1 MKLPNL
7 SPDLALGELCKRRF
21 YKFFLEMW
29 ETIETV
35 ELIENWHI
43 EYICD
48 ELQNAYE
55 IWETGEGQPD
65 ILLNV
70 PPGSSK
76 STIATQMFPA
86 WLWVRSPSI
95 RIISSS
101 YSGDLATAHAVK
113 TRDIL
118 KSDKF
123 NRLFPN
129 HIDFK
134 SDTDGKTHYKNT
146 KNGERFVTSTGGRVT
161 GMHGDWIISD
171 DPINPEASAS
181 EKELATA
188 VRFQGST
195 LSTRKTNKKRTA
207 TIMIMQRLHHND
219 PSGDWI
225 RRKKE
230 LRHICLP
237 GVLSDDVKPEYLK
250 ERYVDGKLD
259 PVRLDDAAIEK
270 MKSDLGSYGFA
281 GQVQQTPTPEGGG
294 TWKKGWI
301 VPVPDHEMPSPREMR
316 DYGTDWDTAYTKN
329 IKNAASAYIV
339 SGKIGQKM
347 YIDNLGWV
355 YHEFPELIKFMKTD
369 VPSPHYV
376 EKKASGKSACQT
388 LKSEGIPAIEVDVN
402 GDKLARANDA
412 TPKAEAGMVYC
423 RASLLDKLLSDHEQG
438 ILMFPNGP
446 KQDLADT
453 LAQAIMRHFPNKTT
467 QSLPEGNFGAAV
479 RQTYGYAKG
488 GW

>member
-1 MKLPNL
+1 MLSV
-7 SPDLALGELCKRRF
+7 SPDRALGELCRRSF
-21 YKFFLEMW
+21 YRFFLEMW

-35 ELIENWHI
+35 DLVDNWHI
-43 EYICD
+43 EYICSQ
-48 ELQNAYE
+48 LQDAYE
-55 IWETGEGQPD
+55 VWESGEGQPD

-86 WLWVRSPSI
+86 WLWVRNASI
-95 RIISSS
+95 RVISSS

-123 NRLFPN
+123 NRLFPK
-129 HIDFK
+129 HIEFK

-161 GMHGDWIISD
+161 GMHGDFILSD

-188 VRFQGST
+188 VRFQGAT
-195 LSTRKTNKKRTA
+195 LSTRKTDKKRSV

-225 RRKKE
+225 RRKKD

-237 GVLSDDVKPEYLK
+237 GLLSDDISPPELK
-250 ERYVDGKLD
+250 DRYIDGKLD
-259 PVRLDDAAIEK
+259 PIRLDDAAIEK

-294 TWKKGWI
+294 TWKEGWI
-301 VPVPDHEMPSPREMR
+301 IPVPDHLMPSPKEMMG
-316 DYGTDWDTAYTKN
+316 YGTDWDTAYTKN
-329 IKNAASAYIV
+329 VKNAASSYVV
-339 SGKIGQKM
+339 SGKVGQKM
-347 YIDNLGWV
+347 YIDALGWV
-355 YHEFPELIKFMKTD
+355 YKEFPDLLKFMRTE

-376 EKKASGKSACQT
+376 EAKASGKSAKQT
-388 LKSEGIPAIEVDVN
+388 LVSEGIPAIEVEVN
-402 GDKLARANDA
+402 GDKQARANDA
-412 TPKAEAGMVYC
+412 TPKAESGMVYC
-423 RASLLDKLLSDHEQG
+423 RASILDKLLNDHEQG
-438 ILMFPNGP
+438 ILKFPNAP
-446 KQDLADT
+446 KQDLADV
-453 LAQAIMRHFPNKTT
+453 LAQSIMRHYPNNIK
-467 QSLPEGNFGAAV
+467 QQAPQGNLSNALSG
-479 RQTYGYAKG
+479 RR
-488 GW
+488 